1 MHHKP
6 AACASRLPVS
16 ARPSSPLP
24 RGRRQRWTAVP
35 TPRPPPNGTRVRSQR
50 GPVTLLRGR
59 GPPRSAPL
67 LRDLTGSADQS
78 HARPPLYA
86 RRRPAVRAAGAAR
99 ESPSLHGGRSGDD
112 GPVLPLHARRRLPTA
127 GVSPGGRWAA
137 GETVA
142 HSVPL
147 TTEGGR
153 GGPGGEGS
161 HTRPRTPA
169 DGPERRAVRLGHWC
183 LLSTYYVLGGLAHS
197 RDRAHPQTPRIWWG
211 GGVNDDFRFTL
222 SYKGRRDGSRNRD
235 GSARSR
241 PAAGAAVWG
250 TRWALLSP
258 SPGRGLRPGRSEG
271 LTSPRGP
278 DRASSDQG
286 A

>member
-1 MHHKP
+1 MDGRPHAAASAERDTRQVP
-6 AACASRLPVS
+6 AR
-16 ARPSSPLP
+16 SSHTAAWPRATPL
-24 RGRRQRWTAVP
+24 R
-35 TPRPPPNGTRVRSQR
+35 
-50 GPVTLLRGR
+50 
-59 GPPRSAPL
+59 PL

-99 ESPSLHGGRSGDD
+99 ESPSLRGGRSGDD

-147 TTEGGR
+147 TAEGGR

-211 GGVNDDFRFTL
+211 GGVNDDFHFTL
-222 SYKGRRDGSRNRD
+222 SYKGRRNGSRNRD

-286 A
+286 V